1 MGLKLYNTL
10 SQTKEVFKPLEEGK
24 VKIYLCGPTVYD
36 FLHIG
41 NFRGAITFNLIRHW
55 LEELGYQVTF
65 VYNYTDVDDKI
76 IKRAN
81 EEGVESHVISERFIE
96 EFEKDFQTLGL
107 RKHDHNPKVTDYMP
121 QIIGLVE
128 KIINNKKAY
137 VIDGEVFYSIDAYKN
152 YGQLSK
158 KKLDELEA
166 GQRVEVDAKKQS
178 PFDFV
183 LWKPSKAGEPAW
195 DSPWGK
201 GRPGWH
207 IECSAMINAI
217 LGDSIDIHGGGI
229 DLIFPHHEN
238 EIAQG
243 EGATGC
249 KYCNYW
255 VHNNFINFGDEK
267 MSKSLGNTVKA
278 RDFMQKYH
286 PEILKYLFLSAHYRS
301 QLSVTDEKIKQT
313 IGALKRIYSA
323 LEIAQTIVNEVEGTD
338 KPDSGFVKIL
348 DNLSSKIKKSLNDD
362 FNTAEFIS
370 HIFEATRAF
379 NALKI
384 ATKRKPVHKATA
396 EAFLN
401 WMKKY
406 GKMSAL
412 FFEEPSSTLDNL
424 DNILLRERG
433 IERSTVLDLIKQRE
447 EARNSKNWAKVDE
460 VKNKLLDL
468 GIELHDGSARSWEV
482 SESFS

>member
-1 MGLKLYNTL
+1 MGIQLYNTL
-10 SQTKEVFKPLEEGK
+10 SQKKEAFKPLEEGK

-41 NFRGAITFNLIRHW
+41 NFRGAITFNLIRNW
-55 LEELGYQVTF
+55 FEKSGYDATF

-81 EEGVESHVISERFIE
+81 DEGVESSVISERFIA
-96 EFEKDFQTLGL
+96 EFEKDFYRLGL
-107 RKHDHNPKVTDYMP
+107 KKHDHNPKVTDFIP
-121 QIIGLVE
+121 QIIAMVE
-128 KIINNKKAY
+128 KIIANGKGY
-137 VIDGEVFYSIDAYKN
+137 IIDGEVFYHIDAYEK

-166 GQRVEVDAKKQS
+166 GQRVEVDSRKKS

-207 IECSAMINAI
+207 IECSAMINTI

-243 EGATGC
+243 EGATNC
-249 KYCNYW
+249 TYCNYW
-255 VHNNFINFGDEK
+255 VHNNFINFDGEK
-267 MSKSLGNTVKA
+267 MSKSLGNVMKA
-278 RDFMQKYH
+278 RDFMDKYH

-301 QLSVTDEKIKQT
+301 QLSVTDDKISQT
-313 IGALKRIYSA
+313 IGALKRIYGA
-323 LEIAQTIVNEVEGTD
+323 LEIAHTIVFEVSESAD
-338 KPDSGFVKIL
+338 ADSGFVKIL
-348 DNLSSKIKKSLNDD
+348 TGLSGKIKKSLNDD

-370 HIFEATRAF
+370 HVFEATRAF

-384 ATKRKPVHKATA
+384 ATKRKPTHRGTA
-396 EAFLN
+396 EYFIN
-401 WMKKY
+401 WMKDY
-406 GKMSAL
+406 GEMSAL
-412 FFEEPSSTLDNL
+412 FFEDPTQILDDL
-424 DNILLRERG
+424 DSMLLKEKG
-433 IERSTVLDLIKQRE
+433 IEKEDILKLLSERE
-447 EARNSKNWAKVDE
+447 EARAIKDWAKADE
-460 VKNKLLDL
+460 VKTKLANL
-468 GIELHDGSARSWEV
+468 GIELRDGMKRSWEV
-482 SESFS
+482 KESL